1 MRSVSSVEF
10 AQLFQCSEFGRS
22 FLVGEDLSETG
33 AAHVSVHASRVS
45 MTRKQSRYL
54 SRVLRQ
60 KHQVKTCRI
69 RRYGVRTLE
78 RARSLESFMAPYRH
92 DHILYDPTG
101 VFERASKL
109 LRFASEIRAEL
120 DGSVDKLLWQGDKGA
135 LIVVLSN
142 SNAGDEIR
150 IGQVSPATVETSIRA
165 ILRETSDRDSSDF
178 IRAVRVGYAVPNI
191 AATPIDQLSVTSQD
205 GVLEWLKSKSG
216 TSALAALIGAGAV
229 ATAQAQDTIPGRAVS
244 GINGEWGLMGG
255 SLNGDTAFMTEGAL
269 TFPINHQFGA
279 RLDGTLGARD
289 GNFLGGA
296 AAHFFWRDPDKGL
309 LGFAGGFANTDTN
322 SSAAGS
328 SDVGAFVG
336 EGELYLENLT
346 VSGLA
351 GYQFSDGAGNDG
363 FLGRLDFEWYA
374 TDDLLLT
381 AGAETN
387 PVHDLL
393 GRVGVEYR
401 PGFDAL
407 PGLSFFAD
415 GAFGENDFYRAYGGI
430 RLYFGSSTT
439 LKDRHRRDTFRSH
452 LLSTRLTDSIPS
464 VAGGYGD

>member
-10 AQLFQCSEFGRS
+10 ARMFQCSEFGRS
-22 FLVGEDLSETG
+22 FLVGMDSSESG
-33 AAHVSVHASRVS
+33 AQRVSVHASRVS

-54 SRVLRQ
+54 SRMLRQ
-60 KHQVKTCRI
+60 KLHVKTCRI
-69 RRYGVRTLE
+69 KRYGVRTLE
-78 RARSLESFMAPYRH
+78 RARSLETFMAPYQH

-101 VFERASKL
+101 VFDRASRL
-109 LRFASEIRAEL
+109 LRFATEIRAEL
-120 DGSVDKLLWQGDKGA
+120 DGAVDKLLWQGDKSA
-135 LIVVLSN
+135 LIVVLN
-142 SNAGDEIR
+142 NDNTGDQWR
-150 IGQVSPATVETSIRA
+150 FGGASPVTIEASIRS
-165 ILRETSDRDSSDF
+165 LLSKTCDGDSTDF

-191 AATPIDQLSVTSQD
+191 AATPIDQLSLNSQD
-205 GVLEWLKSKSG
+205 GVLEWLKSRTG
-216 TSALAALIGAGAV
+216 TSALAALIGVGAV
-229 ATAQAQDTIPGRAVS
+229 ATAQAQDATPGLAVS
-244 GINGEWGLMGG
+244 GVNGEWGLMGG

-309 LGFAGGFANTDTN
+309 LGVAGGFANTDTN
-322 SSAAGS
+322 SSTVGS

-401 PGFDAL
+401 PGLEAL

-464 VAGGYGD
+464 VAGYGD

>member
-1 MRSVSSVEF
+1 M
-10 AQLFQCSEFGRS
+10 
-22 FLVGEDLSETG
+22 
-33 AAHVSVHASRVS
+33 
-45 MTRKQSRYL
+45 
-54 SRVLRQ
+54 
-60 KHQVKTCRI
+60 
-69 RRYGVRTLE
+69 RTLE
-78 RARSLESFMAPYRH
+78 RARSLETFMAPYRH
-92 DHILYDPTG
+92 DNILYDPTG

-109 LRFASEIRAEL
+109 LRIAGEIRAEL
-120 DGSVDKLLWQGDKGA
+120 NGAVDKLLWQGDKGA
-135 LIVVLSN
+135 LIVVLN
-142 SNAGDEIR
+142 QGNASDEGRFGDA
-150 IGQVSPATVETSIRA
+150 SPITIETSIRA
-165 ILRETSDRDSSDF
+165 ILSDVCDQKSSDF
-178 IRAVRVGYAVPNI
+178 IRAVRVGYSVPNV
-191 AATPIDQLSVTSQD
+191 AATPIDQQSLTSQD
-205 GVLEWLKSKSG
+205 GVLEWLKSKTG
-216 TSALAALIGAGAV
+216 TSALAALIGVGAV
-229 ATAQAQDTIPGRAVS
+229 ATAPAQDTTPGRAVS
-244 GINGEWGLMGG
+244 GVNGEWGLIGG

-269 TFPINHQFGA
+269 TFPISHQFGA

-289 GNFLGGA
+289 GHFLGGA

-309 LGFAGGFANTDTN
+309 LGVAGGFANADTN
-322 SSAAGS
+322 SATAGS

-452 LLSTRLTDSIPS
+452 LFSTRLTDSVPS
-464 VAGGYGD
+464 VAYGD